1 MLAALQW
8 SYEAR
13 ATDVQEKWLE
23 QAAELLVLRHGTFE
37 IIDGKGPGAETE
49 QVEVPEKE
57 AASQIPAVPVSS
69 PARSE
74 QELPPSVPTE
84 QTMQTPSRKK
94 EEAQPAALGNCTFSG
109 IVPIPRERFLESGVS
124 QVACA
129 SLWESMDSFARWWSP
144 ALQIAQETENEH
156 SRDFPTM
163 VVICANVGS
172 YTLPVKPAC
181 CGLSKCLAASRRV
194 HSTIKLALQETVG
207 TPEQQSA
214 GYAP

>member
-1 MLAALQW
+1 VSFVLAALQW
-8 SYEAR
+8 SYEAK

-23 QAAELLVLRHGTFE
+23 QAAELLVLRHDTFE

-49 QVEVPEKE
+49 QVPVTEKE

-69 PARSE
+69 PNEE

-124 QVACA
+124 LVECA

-156 SRDFPTM
+156 SQYWATM
-163 VVICANVGS
+163 GQDGFGLECGWLLKSATVWRKCAS
-172 YTLPVKPAC
+172 
-181 CGLSKCLAASRRV
+181 AASIYI
-194 HSTIKLALQETVG
+194 STACGI
-207 TPEQQSA
+207 
-214 GYAP
+214 